1 MTKAKRTW
9 QPLFCQREVDQ
20 GAEEQ
25 LALAGLEGFRKSIS
39 LADPI
44 LVEHVSLQPSNWS
57 HLVN

>member
-25 LALAGLEGFRKSIS
+25 LAQAGLEGFRKSIS
-39 LADPI
+39 LADPN
-44 LVEHVSLQPSNWS
+44 LVKHVSLQPFN
-57 HLVN
+57 